1 MRISP
6 YEDGPFEYDEDP
18 FRENLQPPTDN
29 DLLQEIGE
37 RNLRVVRS
45 VAAGMKLSNVEVAIT
60 YDNQIEIKEFT
71 IRGLLLPLSPEE
83 KEEENKKREERIRK
97 LLDQLKQ
104 G

>member
-1 MRISP
+1 MKISP

-18 FRENLQPPTDN
+18 FREGLPPLTTDETLQK
-29 DLLQEIGE
+29 IGE
-37 RNLRVVRS
+37 QNRRIIQQ
-45 VAAGMKLSNVEVAIT
+45 VAAGMNLSNVEVAVT
-60 YDNQIEIKEFT
+60 YDNQVEIKEFT

-83 KEEENKKREERIRK
+83 EEEEQKKRNERARK

>member
-18 FRENLQPPTDN
+18 FREKPQPPTD
-29 DLLQEIGE
+29 DEMLQEIGE
-37 RNLRVVRS
+37 RNLHVIRQ
-45 VAAGMKLSNVEVAIT
+45 VAAGMNLGNVEVTAT
-60 YDNQIEIKEFT
+60 FDNRVEIKEFT

-83 KEEENKKREERIRK
+83 KEEAKKKREERVRK
-97 LLDQLKQ
+97 LLDQLNQ